1 MREILSTATPL
12 QLQRNKEPRKDHTV
26 GIFSRSA
33 EEDYSWLQKRLRSD
47 GFRDWVQ
54 EVRSCYISSSGY
66 RQFHQDVSQCSFG
79 ILYHT
84 KNRGRVNVTDV
95 TDALYN
101 DELRYL
107 SDTLGRE
114 NVVVVIDD
122 LDDSGP
128 DMRSRILQNQP
139 SIETLS
145 QDLILFGKEEKIDWD
160 NYLPA
165 IQNPDPKK
173 LQEKYLPE
181 IRSPDPKK
189 LQEKYL
195 PELQSLDQEKLQE
208 KLSVIKGWIK
218 PADERRRP
226 SENQKNTFI
235 EGAKAKY
242 EDAFNCARYNLQK
255 KRFPVSR
262 SWKPDI
268 QFNLGQLRSKTH
280 RVGIF
285 SRSAEVE
292 YSWLQTR
299 LRSYRFS
306 HCVQEVTPCYISSSG
321 YRQFYQDVSQ
331 CSFGILYHSKNRG
344 RVNVTDVTDALYNDE
359 LRYLSETLGRE
370 NVLVVIDDLEDSG
383 PDMRSR
389 ILQTQP
395 SIKTLAQDLI
405 LFSKEKKN
413 LDENLKVIERLL
425 RAADKAMLH
434 QENKAT
440 SASYPNPISSTQH
453 GQEMVKYAA
462 ASQSQSAKVNQ
473 PVSNTKSEKPET
485 RKETNKQANRHNRS
499 QKKSDTMWEPND
511 PYKQEAASSTKH
523 SERDFST
530 RVNSANSI
538 GLSSSKSSSPKL
550 TVGIFSSRKH
560 TVGIFSRS
568 AEEDYS
574 WLQTLLGSDRFRDRV
589 QEVRSCYISSSGY
602 QQFHQDV
609 SQCSFGILY
618 HTKNRG
624 RINVTDVTGALY
636 NDELR
641 YLSDKLGRENVVVV
655 IDDLDDSGPVERS
668 RILQNQLSIGK
679 LAGDLILCDRD
690 KENLKNI
697 KSLIKALNTLNLATK
712 QEVTSSDSYTTQKT
726 SSSSSSQY
734 GADPGGSLTR
744 GSIKSNPERSDRR
757 HGGGDPSDPPNQAPE
772 GSAPLSGNN
781 SQSHPSREDQER
793 SKNSRKS
800 NRSSNRRE
808 DKAVVSSGNRGGSW
822 RSFFTSAIQ
831 TFTQH
836 AAPIC
841 SSTRHTIGI
850 FSRSAEED
858 YSWLQTLLRS
868 DGFRDRV
875 QEVTPCYISSSGYRQ
890 FYQDV
895 SQCSFGIL
903 YHTKNRGTINVTDM
917 SGALYDDEL
926 RYLSDKLGREN
937 VLVVIDDLDDSGPD
951 MRSRILQTQ
960 PSIERLSRDLI
971 LFSNEEKSDW
981 EKYLPAKQSPDPRK
995 LQEKYLPAKQSPDPR
1010 KLQEKYLPAKQS
1022 PDPRKLQEKLNI
1034 IKRWIKPPGGMTP
1047 ALKETAVT
1055 SSKTFLPMEW
1065 MRAIKAYALH
1075 PASEFGVFVPEPVK
1089 RYISQE
1095 PINKFKDW
1103 ISSTPHTVGIF
1114 SRSAEEDYSWLQT
1127 RLRSDAFQNRVQEVR
1142 SCYISSSGFRQFH
1155 QDVSQCSF
1163 GILYHSKNRGRVNVT
1178 DVTDALYNDELRYLS
1193 DALGRENVAVLIDD
1207 LDDSGPNMRSRILQN
1222 QPSIERLAGDLILC
1236 DRDKSRN
1243 LRTLE
1248 SLIKATSTRN
1258 LVNNE
1263 PDIEE
1268 PRPSPD
1274 KNTQSAQRD
1283 QDTQSAQRDRDTL
1296 SAQRDQDTQ
1305 SAQPDQDTQSAQ
1317 LDQDKQATQLDQ
1329 DTQSAQ
1335 SDQDTQSAQLD
1346 QDTQSAQRDRD
1357 TQSAQPDQDTLSAQ
1371 PDQDTQSAQPDQD
1384 TQSAQL
1390 DQDKQATQLDQDT
1403 QSAQSDQDTQ
1413 SAQLDQDTQSAQP
1426 DQDTQSAQPDQD
1438 TQSAQLDQ
1446 DTLSAES
1453 KQEDSVLVL
1462 KQINLLDQQNPA
1474 GCSAQHIK
1482 VINGAQDGAQYLEK
1496 QNISLMDEL
1505 PRMVYRQSTLH
1516 TIGIFSRSAEED
1528 YLWLQTLLGSD
1539 RFRDRVQE
1547 VRSCYIS
1554 SSGYRQFYQ
1563 DVSQCSFGILYHTK
1577 IRGRINVTDVT
1588 DAVYNDELRYLS
1600 DTLGRENVVVLI
1612 DDLDDSGPDMR
1623 SRILQNQPSI
1633 ERLSRD
1639 LILCDRDK
1647 RRNLETIDG
1656 LIKALNTL
1664 NLATKQEVTSS
1675 DSYTIQKTSS
1685 SSSSQYGADPGGS
1698 LTRGSIKSNPER
1710 SDRRHGGGDPSD
1722 PPNQAPEGSAPLSG
1736 NNSQS
1741 HPSRGDQERSKNS
1754 RKSNRSSNRRED
1766 KAVVSSGNPGGGV
1779 RSFLTSVFQTFTQH
1793 AAQIFSSTRH
1803 TIGIFSRSAEE
1814 DYSWLQTRLRSDGFR
1829 DWVQEV
1835 IPCYISS
1842 SGFRQFHQDVS
1853 QCSFGILYHT
1863 KNRGTINVTDMRGAL
1878 YDEELRYLSDTLG
1891 KQRVVVLI
1899 DDLED
1904 SSSVQ
1909 KTQILDSQPSI
1920 RRLARNLILINKSYI
1935 RRV

>member
-1 MREILSTATPL
+1 MVGEDEENLPINPSDPDKHKATDMENERKEDGMDTNDTTGEPGNPTPQNDMSAGRARHDDMETEPPEPGDTAKYGTGLGGKNPEPGDTAKHGTGLGGKNPEPGDTAKHGTGLGGKNPEPGGDSAQRDRHENVGIFITDLDVDVHCLMNYINPLSESCNANIVPLTHDSWVDVADKTSPHIICHSVRSRTPLSDLERHREYFTQSHVPVKVLITDVSDPELEKQIRRWMEQHMLRTWELVILYENEIDSIQPERQKPCTDTNQPERQKPCTDTNQPERQKPCTDTNQPERQKPCRDTKQPERQKPCTDTNQPERQKPCTDTNQPERQKPCTDTNTEDKLKRMREILSTAAPS
-12 QLQRNKEPRKDHTV
+12 QFHGNKERRKDHTI

-33 EEDYSWLQKRLRSD
+33 EEDYLWLQTLLRSD
-47 GFRDWVQ
+47 IFSHCVQ
-54 EVRSCYISSSGY
+54 EVRPCYISSSGF
-66 RQFHQDVSQCSFG
+66 RQFRQDVSQCSFG

-95 TDALYN
+95 TSALYN

-107 SDTLGRE
+107 SDTR
-114 NVVVVIDD
+114 
-122 LDDSGP
+122 
-128 DMRSRILQNQP
+128 
-139 SIETLS
+139 
-145 QDLILFGKEEKIDWD
+145 
-160 NYLPA
+160 
-165 IQNPDPKK
+165 
-173 LQEKYLPE
+173 
-181 IRSPDPKK
+181 
-189 LQEKYL
+189 
-195 PELQSLDQEKLQE
+195 
-208 KLSVIKGWIK
+208 
-218 PADERRRP
+218 
-226 SENQKNTFI
+226 
-235 EGAKAKY
+235 
-242 EDAFNCARYNLQK
+242 
-255 KRFPVSR
+255 
-262 SWKPDI
+262 
-268 QFNLGQLRSKTH
+268 
-280 RVGIF
+280 
-285 SRSAEVE
+285 
-292 YSWLQTR
+292 
-299 LRSYRFS
+299 
-306 HCVQEVTPCYISSSG
+306 
-321 YRQFYQDVSQ
+321 
-331 CSFGILYHSKNRG
+331 
-344 RVNVTDVTDALYNDE
+344 
-359 LRYLSETLGRE
+359 
-370 NVLVVIDDLEDSG
+370 
-383 PDMRSR
+383 
-389 ILQTQP
+389 
-395 SIKTLAQDLI
+395 
-405 LFSKEKKN
+405 
-413 LDENLKVIERLL
+413 
-425 RAADKAMLH
+425 
-434 QENKAT
+434 
-440 SASYPNPISSTQH
+440 
-453 GQEMVKYAA
+453 
-462 ASQSQSAKVNQ
+462 
-473 PVSNTKSEKPET
+473 
-485 RKETNKQANRHNRS
+485 
-499 QKKSDTMWEPND
+499 
-511 PYKQEAASSTKH
+511 
-523 SERDFST
+523 
-530 RVNSANSI
+530 
-538 GLSSSKSSSPKL
+538 
-550 TVGIFSSRKH
+550 
-560 TVGIFSRS
+560 
-568 AEEDYS
+568 
-574 WLQTLLGSDRFRDRV
+574 
-589 QEVRSCYISSSGY
+589 
-602 QQFHQDV
+602 
-609 SQCSFGILY
+609 
-618 HTKNRG
+618 
-624 RINVTDVTGALY
+624 
-636 NDELR
+636 
-641 YLSDKLGRENVVVV
+641 
-655 IDDLDDSGPVERS
+655 
-668 RILQNQLSIGK
+668 
-679 LAGDLILCDRD
+679 
-690 KENLKNI
+690 
-697 KSLIKALNTLNLATK
+697 
-712 QEVTSSDSYTTQKT
+712 
-726 SSSSSSQY
+726 
-734 GADPGGSLTR
+734 
-744 GSIKSNPERSDRR
+744 
-757 HGGGDPSDPPNQAPE
+757 
-772 GSAPLSGNN
+772 
-781 SQSHPSREDQER
+781 
-793 SKNSRKS
+793 
-800 NRSSNRRE
+800 
-808 DKAVVSSGNRGGSW
+808 
-822 RSFFTSAIQ
+822 
-831 TFTQH
+831 
-836 AAPIC
+836 
-841 SSTRHTIGI
+841 
-850 FSRSAEED
+850 
-858 YSWLQTLLRS
+858 
-868 DGFRDRV
+868 
-875 QEVTPCYISSSGYRQ
+875 
-890 FYQDV
+890 
-895 SQCSFGIL
+895 
-903 YHTKNRGTINVTDM
+903 
-917 SGALYDDEL
+917 
-926 RYLSDKLGREN
+926 GREN

-1904 SSSVQ
+1904 SSSDQ
-1909 KTQILDSQPSI
+1909 KIRILQTQPSI
-1920 RRLARNLILINKSYI
+1920 ARLARNLILINNKRNKESLI
-1935 RRV
+1935 SPRELFDKI

>member
-636 NDELR
+636 N
-641 YLSDKLGRENVVVV
+641 
-655 IDDLDDSGPVERS
+655 
-668 RILQNQLSIGK
+668 
-679 LAGDLILCDRD
+679 
-690 KENLKNI
+690 
-697 KSLIKALNTLNLATK
+697 
-712 QEVTSSDSYTTQKT
+712 
-726 SSSSSSQY
+726 
-734 GADPGGSLTR
+734 
-744 GSIKSNPERSDRR
+744 
-757 HGGGDPSDPPNQAPE
+757 
-772 GSAPLSGNN
+772 
-781 SQSHPSREDQER
+781 
-793 SKNSRKS
+793 
-800 NRSSNRRE
+800 
-808 DKAVVSSGNRGGSW
+808 
-822 RSFFTSAIQ
+822 
-831 TFTQH
+831 
-836 AAPIC
+836 
-841 SSTRHTIGI
+841 
-850 FSRSAEED
+850 
-858 YSWLQTLLRS
+858 
-868 DGFRDRV
+868 
-875 QEVTPCYISSSGYRQ
+875 
-890 FYQDV
+890 
-895 SQCSFGIL
+895 
-903 YHTKNRGTINVTDM
+903 
-917 SGALYDDEL
+917 DEL

-1904 SSSVQ
+1904 SSSDQ
-1909 KTQILDSQPSI
+1909 KIRILQTQPSI
-1920 RRLARNLILINKSYI
+1920 ARLARNLILINNKRNKESLI
-1935 RRV
+1935 SPRELFDKI